1 MLLHDLECSVDIQK
15 YHSHYVCKMMLT
27 LQNLKKKW
35 MSEVILS
42 FLLAGYDS
50 KGPTLYKQIHIQQL
64 EKLN

>member
-1 MLLHDLECSVDIQK
+1 MFSG
-15 YHSHYVCKMMLT
+15 HSKVSFTLC
-27 LQNLKKKW
+27 LQNDVNITKLKKKW
-35 MSEVILS
+35 MSEIILS